1 MRKPWLAAL
10 LLVASLAACGS
21 LDTLQS
27 RLIFQPTSQQRP
39 GQAREVAELS
49 EIWLNFRSTVA
60 GAPVRLHGLWLH
72 AADEAQAPV
81 ALYLHGARWDVAGSA
96 FRIRQLQ
103 AMGFSVLGIDYRG
116 FGKSDPSLPSET
128 YAYED
133 AEAAWRWLAERYP
146 ERRRFIYGHSL
157 GGAIAIEL
165 ASRVDDESGIMVEGT
180 FTSIPDVFSSLR
192 FGWLPLEPLITQRF
206 AAIDKVAKVG
216 SPLLVI
222 HGSNDRVVPTEL
234 GQQLYAAARPP
245 KRFILVDEGTHR
257 NAQAKGMRA
266 IGTNMAELFA
276 LDTDAAQPLRPVLP
290 VATRHD
296 QTHP

>member
-1 MRKPWLAAL
+1 MRALRLAAL
-10 LLVASLAACGS
+10 LLCSSLAACGS

-27 RLIFQPTSQQRP
+27 RLIFQPASQQRP
-39 GQAREVAELS
+39 GQPTDDVGLS

-60 GAPVRLHGLWLH
+60 DAPVRLHGLWLP
-72 AADEAQAPV
+72 AADAAQAPV
-81 ALYLHGARWDVAGSA
+81 ALYLHGARWDVVGSS

-116 FGKSDPSLPSET
+116 FGKSDPSLPNET

-133 AEAAWRWLAERYP
+133 AEAAWRWLADHYP

-165 ASRVDDESGIMVEGT
+165 ASRVDDESGTMVEGT
-180 FTSIPDVFSSLR
+180 FTSIPDVFASLR

-206 AAIDKVAKVG
+206 AAINKVGSIG

-222 HGSNDRVVPTEL
+222 HGSDDRVVPTDL
-234 GQQLYAAARPP
+234 GRQLYASAQSP
-245 KRFILVDEGTHR
+245 KLFVLVDEGTHR
-257 NAQAKGMRA
+257 NALAKGRRD
-266 IGTNMAELFA
+266 IGTGMAELFA
-276 LDTDAAQPLRPVLP
+276 LNGAAHQPPRLVPPIATTHNPTLP
-290 VATRHD
+290 
-296 QTHP
+296 